1 MSSTTRTN
9 DTFLALSFLI
19 IMTFVVLLI
28 TYLLFISECIL
39 NVNHLSLLL
48 FLLINLGFV
57 LGILFKQKK
66 PNLEC
71 FGIFA
76 GILLLNGLIII
87 EYNQIANMKCEEY
100 LSISTLT
107 VIFYLSGI
115 TFGALYGTLFM
126 VLNNF

>member
-1 MSSTTRTN
+1 MSSTTRAN
-9 DTFLALSFLI
+9 DTFFALSFLI

-39 NVNHLSLLL
+39 NINHLSLLL

-57 LGILFKQKK
+57 FGILFKQKK

-100 LSISTLT
+100 LSVSTLT
-107 VIFYLSGI
+107 VIFYLSSI
-115 TFGALYGTLFM
+115 TFGSLYGTLFM
-126 VLNNF
+126 TLNNF